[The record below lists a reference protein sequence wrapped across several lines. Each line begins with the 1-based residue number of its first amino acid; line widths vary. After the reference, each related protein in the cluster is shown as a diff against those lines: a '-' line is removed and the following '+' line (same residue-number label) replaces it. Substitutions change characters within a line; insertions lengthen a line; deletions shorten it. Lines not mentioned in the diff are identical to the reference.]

1 MELETKVERLK
12 EEASERWGKRWTI
25 EIRQYADGDYQALAF
40 SSRGQDED
48 GYLIRDWLF
57 MDESG
62 DTAVERVTIERRE
75 IKSEPIEE
83 PERPGQWRS

>member
-1 MELETKVERLK
+1 MDLETKVERLK
-12 EEASERWGKRWTI
+12 QEATDRWGERWTV

-48 GYLIRDWLF
+48 GYLVRDRLF
-57 MDESG
+57 MDKSG
-62 DTAVERVTIERRE
+62 DTAVERATVGHRE

-83 PERPGQWRS
+83 PEHPQQWRS